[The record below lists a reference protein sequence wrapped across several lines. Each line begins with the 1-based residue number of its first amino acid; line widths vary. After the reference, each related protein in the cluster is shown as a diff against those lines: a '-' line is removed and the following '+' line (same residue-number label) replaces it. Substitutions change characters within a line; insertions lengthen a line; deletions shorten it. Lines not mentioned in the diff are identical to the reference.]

1 MESEQQTIAQQLKK
15 IDHDIQSMNAEEDLI
30 EARSQLAATAAQLQ
44 ADFAVQKEQVE
55 HLRQKIAANAEALAE
70 NESTPTVARTAVSSN
85 QFECE

>member
-30 EARSQLAATAAQLQ
+30 EAKENQLAATAAQLQ

-55 HLRQKIAANAEALAE
+55 HLRQKLL
-70 NESTPTVARTAVSSN
+70 RMRKR
-85 QFECE
+85 